1 MARYQIMYWKDIPS
15 QVKAEDGQGKAKAM
29 LSDRFQQAIDAA
41 AMADGSTGTDA
52 YLEGWAWGKRAE
64 REGSAQEVIDA
75 LVAELETEYTPERLR
90 EIVRDRKVS

>member
-15 QVKAEDGQGKAKAM
+15 QVKADDGQGTAKAM
-29 LSDRFQQAIDAA
+29 LPDRFQQAIDAA

-52 YLEGWAWGKRAE
+52 YLEGWAWGRRAE
-64 REGSAQEVIDA
+64 REGTAQEVIDA

-90 EIVRDRKVS
+90 EMIRDRKVS